1 MLKVALSIIL
11 ICFSLLVKA
20 QHPPVFPAMT
30 TDSSFIK
37 IANLNI
43 SLVKYSYKPNGV
55 RFLVVHDNEDT
66 GVKAGFEYIRWSGG
80 ELIDSQ
86 YGGVRDYTFNY
97 MSDPYRIDPN
107 AIYTQIGVST
117 RLKKDAYSSN
127 EVEKLI
133 LNAGKQILDFYD
145 PKSTGYIL
153 TLHNNADGGF
163 GISSYLPGY
172 ELSSTADSV
181 YINFQM
187 DGDDLLY
194 VTEPRLFTSLKKA
207 NVNVILQS
215 KFAENDGSLS
225 VYAMQ
230 NNIPYINV
238 EVQHGH
244 LDENLRLIEIA
255 IAALKEHGLIKN
267 EGKALQKDNLGKT
280 PTQ

>member
-1 MLKVALSIIL
+1 MFKVVFQVFLALFVFTAS
-11 ICFSLLVKA
+11 A
-20 QHPPVFPAMT
+20 QHPPVFGAMT

-37 IANLNI
+37 IYDLNVT
-43 SLVKYSYKPNGV
+43 LVRYSYKPNGIK
-55 RFLVVHDNEDT
+55 FLVVHDNEDT
-66 GVKAGFEYIRWSGG
+66 GVKAGFDYIRWSGG

-86 YGGVRDYTFNY
+86 YGSVRDYNFNY
-97 MSDPYRIDPN
+97 MDDSYRIDPN
-107 AIYTQIGVST
+107 AIYNEVGVNS
-117 RLKKDAYSSN
+117 RLKKNAYSSN
-127 EVEKLI
+127 EVEKAI
-133 LNAGKQILDFYD
+133 LKAGKQIVDFYD

-172 ELSSTADSV
+172 DLSSTADSV
-181 YINFQM
+181 YINFAM

-194 VTEPRLFTSLKKA
+194 VTEPRLFSSLKKA

-215 KFAENDGSLS
+215 KFVENDGSLS

-244 LDENLRLIEIA
+244 LDEHLRLIEIA
-255 IAALKEHGLIKN
+255 VAALKEHGLVK
-267 EGKALQKDNLGKT
+267 K
-280 PTQ
+280 P

>member
-1 MLKVALSIIL
+1 MFKIIQQIIL
-11 ICFSLLVKA
+11 AFIVFTAYA
-20 QHPPVFPAMT
+20 QHPPVFSAMT

-37 IANLNI
+37 VANLNI
-43 SLVKYSYKPNGV
+43 NLVKYSYKPNGI

-66 GVKAGFEYIRWSGG
+66 GVKAGFDYIRWSGG

-86 YGGVRDYTFNY
+86 YGGARDYVFNY
-97 MSDPYRIDPN
+97 MDDPYRIDPN
-107 AIYTQIGVST
+107 AIYTEKGVNT
-117 RLKKDAYSSN
+117 RLKKSAYSSN
-127 EVEKLI
+127 EVEKMI
-133 LNAGKQILDFYD
+133 LNAGKQIVDFYN
-145 PKSTGYIL
+145 PKETGYIL

-172 ELSSTADSV
+172 DLSSTADSV

-187 DGDDLLY
+187 DGDDLVY
-194 VTEPRLFTSLKKA
+194 VTEPRLFTSFKKA

-215 KFAENDGSLS
+215 KFVENDGSLS

-230 NNIPYINV
+230 EKIPYINV

-244 LDENLRLIEIA
+244 QNENLRLIELA
-255 IAALKEHGLIKN
+255 VAALKEHGLIKN
-267 EGKALQKDNLGKT
+267 TMNTPNENLTNK